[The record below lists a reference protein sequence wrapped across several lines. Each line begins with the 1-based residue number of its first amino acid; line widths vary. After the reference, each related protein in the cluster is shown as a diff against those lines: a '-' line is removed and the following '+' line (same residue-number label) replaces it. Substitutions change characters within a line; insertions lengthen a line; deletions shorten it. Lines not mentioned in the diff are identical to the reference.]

1 MHFVW
6 FAVAGLIAGF
16 LAKMIMPGDRNEP
29 KGFVMTMLLGIVGAM
44 VTGFV
49 FRQVLGWNASGNFIG
64 TIIAA
69 TAGACG
75 LIWIA
80 NVVRRK

>member
-29 KGFVMTMLLGIVGAM
+29 KGLVMTMLLGVAGSLIVG
-44 VTGFV
+44 FV
-49 FRQVLGWNASGNFIG
+49 LHRVLGWSTSGNMIG
-64 TIIAA
+64 TIIGA

-75 LIWIA
+75 LIWVA
-80 NVVRRK
+80 NLVRRK